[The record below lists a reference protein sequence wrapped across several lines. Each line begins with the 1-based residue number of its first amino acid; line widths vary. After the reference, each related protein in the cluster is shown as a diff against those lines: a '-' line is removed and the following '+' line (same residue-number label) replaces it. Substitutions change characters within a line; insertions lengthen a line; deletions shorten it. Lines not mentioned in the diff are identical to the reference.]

1 MCVFV
6 CVRMHALI
14 GLMGEVIL
22 HRDQVNEDVNID
34 VMDISHR
41 KQCAVVLDKK
51 IKALLDCV
59 NSKKFKLYLHSHIIK
74 MCQSFSSV
82 WNDLLVL

>member
-1 MCVFV
+1 
-6 CVRMHALI
+6 MHTLI
-14 GLMGEVIL
+14 GVMGEVIL
-22 HRDQVNEDVNID
+22 HRDQGNEDVNID

-41 KQCAVVLDKK
+41 KQCAVVLDMK
-51 IKALLDCV
+51 IKALLDCGRV
-59 NSKKFKLYLHSHIIK
+59 NSKNFKLYLHSHIIK

>member
-1 MCVFV
+1 MCVCV
-6 CVRMHALI
+6 CTHALI

-41 KQCAVVLDKK
+41 KQCAVVLDMK
-51 IKALLDCV
+51 IKALWECG
-59 NSKKFKLYLHSHIIK
+59 
-74 MCQSFSSV
+74 
-82 WNDLLVL
+82 

>member
-1 MCVFV
+1 V
-6 CVRMHALI
+6 CVCERERERERESMHALI

-41 KQCAVVLDKK
+41 KQCVVVLDMK
-51 IKALLDCV
+51 IKALWDCGQV
-59 NSKKFKLYLHSHIIK
+59 N
-74 MCQSFSSV
+74 
-82 WNDLLVL
+82 